1 MVIFFYYTDL
11 SNVTC
16 LSACAN
22 IYSLVYL
29 FLISIIYIY
38 SVLFVAYL
46 VFSIDYMSLASTR
59 ELLLHAEITT
69 KWRCAYKSRQKKKKF
84 ESHLNPW
91 ESHQQRT
98 IIIISSC
105 QVIPEAKYPGR
116 MNLVMSGSMRC
127 KSYQKVDYSF
137 LILHLVKR
145 DGWLAFKA
153 DRRIYQKK
161 SCGRRWA
168 SSCWLGNCPRSR
180 CIYTTYFI

>member
-1 MVIFFYYTDL
+1 MHINHD
-11 SNVTC
+11 
-16 LSACAN
+16 
-22 IYSLVYL
+22 
-29 FLISIIYIY
+29 
-38 SVLFVAYL
+38 
-46 VFSIDYMSLASTR
+46 
-59 ELLLHAEITT
+59 
-69 KWRCAYKSRQKKKKF
+69 KKINKL

-145 DGWLAFKA
+145 HGWLAFKA

-161 SCGRRWA
+161 SCGRQAVDWGIVHDPGV
-168 SSCWLGNCPRSR
+168 SILHILSR
-180 CIYTTYFI
+180 IHVIQIYFIRATQLKKAFPPFSPFPHFSFLLCIRHSGLFDVIKKKTDNKLKKTFVRSIYI